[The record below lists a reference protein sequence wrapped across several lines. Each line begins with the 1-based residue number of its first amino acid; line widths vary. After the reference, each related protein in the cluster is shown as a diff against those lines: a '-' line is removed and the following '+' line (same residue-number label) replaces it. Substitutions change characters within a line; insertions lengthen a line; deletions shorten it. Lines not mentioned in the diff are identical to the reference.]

1 MPKVVNDR
9 YHVGKKLDQGGYGC
23 VFKCIDEDQ
32 RNSQLVIKFV
42 STIRFFY

>member
-1 MPKVVNDR
+1 MPKVVNNK

-23 VFKCIDEDQ
+23 VFKCIDKDR

-42 STIRFFY
+42 STNHSF